1 MEAEI
6 DTTTEMVEVPKVV
19 TEAASPVE
27 TTTTEELEVELTTV
41 KKEAITE
48 SSVEVTTVTGDEL
61 TTVADVKMTTVND
74 VEMNEARNVEV
85 STNDEEI
92 ELNAEDVTTEGPM
105 VELET
110 TSMKQMVEVTTVE
123 VMSETEADMTM
134 VTTVR
139 PRLEEAVT
147 TTVSPVEEDGA
158 DQEFLCQPAG
168 SQSDSGDLN
177 MNCVHTTGDQDRTV
191 MILIPR
197 DVIGDISLDRLYDK
211 NVKIVVKDFMVMDRS
226 PRRL

>member
-1 MEAEI
+1 MG
-6 DTTTEMVEVPKVV
+6 
-19 TEAASPVE
+19 E

-48 SSVEVTTVTGDEL
+48 SSVEVTTVMGDEL
-61 TTVADVKMTTVND
+61 TTVTDVKMTTVND
-74 VEMNEARNVEV
+74 VEV
-85 STNDEEI
+85 STDDEEI
-92 ELNAEDVTTEGPM
+92 EQNAEDFTTERPM
-105 VELET
+105 VEVET

-158 DQEFLCQPAG
+158 D
-168 SQSDSGDLN
+168 LN
-177 MNCVHTTGDQDRTV
+177 MNCVHSTGDQGRTV

-197 DVIGDISLDRLYDK
+197 HVIGDISLDRLYDK

>member
-48 SSVEVTTVTGDEL
+48 SSVEVTTVMGDEL
-61 TTVADVKMTTVND
+61 TTVTDVKMTTVND
-74 VEMNEARNVEV
+74 VEV
-85 STNDEEI
+85 STDDEEI
-92 ELNAEDVTTEGPM
+92 EQNAEDVTTEGPM
-105 VELET
+105 VEVET

-197 DVIGDISLDRLYDK
+197 HVIGDISLDRLYDK